1 MDNLTERLLD
11 PEQFETVLKSV
22 LTQLY
27 ENADANLATPEM
39 KALVSTIRTLH
50 RLLATMDK
58 SWHEERASHLHYKE
72 IAELYGAQRDSLAT
86 QLATAK
92 AEGAAAREDVARLDR
107 LEQWANETGV
117 RIESFNSGHIRV
129 HAGQFGLYASGI
141 SESLR
146 EACDDAARSIPSSG
160 GGK

>member
-1 MDNLTERLLD
+1 MADLTERLLSDDFEEALKELHD
-11 PEQFETVLKSV
+11 PKSPYAIPFFFQCSAQ
-22 LTQLY
+22 T
-27 ENADANLATPEM
+27 LA
-39 KALVSTIRTLH
+39 VVIRELH
-50 RLLATMDK
+50 ARLRM
-58 SWHEERASHLHYKE
+58 
-72 IAELYGAQRDSLAT
+72 
-86 QLATAK
+86 AK

-141 SESLR
+141 GESLR